1 MNWCRGTLMNLALLT
16 VSLSA
21 TATLH
26 AAVIL
31 TTAAPYTEGF
41 SGDLG
46 AASPGYWTTTN
57 AQKPIPGT
65 SGWDGVRL
73 GGTGASMNFNVDDG
87 GSTAGALFSYG
98 MVGSSDRALGSIAS
112 GTNIGA
118 FGVELVNNSGS
129 TIDSVDLN
137 YLGEFW
143 RSSTST
149 QNVLTFF
156 YQVGA
161 SGSPTYLSD
170 SNDIPLPALNLTGP
184 APVAANGA
192 LDGTTNNAMF
202 SSSISNLNWANG
214 TSLYLAWRDNNDTG
228 NDAGLAVDNFSLTPH
243 VQVAAPTWTG
253 GGSNSNWSTAANWTI
268 APADGKNLVFT
279 GSTRTTTTNDNF
291 LHSVGS
297 ISFDSNA
304 GAFTLGGSDL
314 TVGSGIAN
322 NSANAQSINLNLTL
336 GAAQTFN
343 AASGN
348 LSFGGTV
355 SLSSSVLTVGGPQNV
370 TFSGSVSGAGS
381 GSGMTKIGAGSA
393 TFSAANNN
401 LHGPL
406 QITGGTVVVS
416 NGASLSADFGN
427 SATTSWDGG
436 LSGGGAVNL
445 AVGSTADATGNLATQ
460 GTLQINSGSASPN
473 FSGTVNISGNGQ
485 VIVQSPNQP
494 LGTGQIKVQSS
505 GLQFNT
511 ALNQTG
517 DLSKNKIV
525 LGGDGVSSFNVYVGA
540 TFSNFRS
547 TLILGSITGTGTVYI
562 QNNQLPGAG
571 FPLGTPNVANGGGTV
586 EFSGASKYVGDTFV
600 NLGTSGIVQILND
613 DALPTTT
620 NLTMGSAF
628 APGTTPTPLGG
639 TLDLNGHN
647 QTIASLATGA
657 AAAANATVGKITDNS
672 MGTGASTITISGP
685 ATTTFAFPIQDG
697 ANGRQLAITRA
708 GSGTTILA
716 GANTYTGP
724 TTISGGKLQL
734 GADNSI
740 NSTSNLILA
749 GGTFAT
755 DGHLQTFFTPVSLL
769 ANSTIDLGTGASIV
783 QFADSHTQTWTSG
796 AVLRV
801 ANWSGSITGSGTDQ
815 LLVGDSS
822 ETGLTAAQLS
832 HIHFSGFHTGAVL
845 VGNGEVVPANATPLL
860 RGDVNQDNHV
870 NASDVSA
877 MLSALTNINAYKAAH
892 PTLDAFEASDMLDVN
907 QDGSVNNAD
916 LQSEL
921 DLLAHA
927 GAGSSSLV
935 TTVPEP
941 PTSTL
946 AVLALVAVA
955 IWR

>member
-1 MNWCRGTLMNLALLT
+1 MIRRRTTLKCM
-16 VSLSA
+16 VFLSITFHA
-21 TATLH
+21 VGILH
-26 AAVIL
+26 AAVTL

-73 GGTGASMNFNVDDG
+73 AGTGTSMPFNVDDG
-87 GSTAGALFSYG
+87 GSSQGALFSYG
-98 MVGSSDRALGSIAS
+98 TVGSSDRALGSIAS

-243 VQVAAPTWTG
+243 IQVAAPTWTG
-253 GGSNSNWSTAANWTI
+253 GSSSNSNWSTAANWTI

-322 NSANAQSINLNLTL
+322 NSTNAQSINLNLTL

-355 SLSSSVLTVGGPQNV
+355 SLGSSVLTVGGLQNV
-370 TFSGSVSGAGS
+370 TFGGSVSGTGS
-381 GSGMTKIGAGSA
+381 GSGVTKIGAGA
-393 TFSAANNN
+393 VTFSAANNN

-406 QITGGTVVVS
+406 QITGGTVVVA

-436 LSGGGAVNL
+436 LSGGGTVNL
-445 AVGSTADATGNLATQ
+445 AVGSVADGTGNLATQ

-494 LGTGQIKVQSS
+494 LGTGQINVQS
-505 GLQFNT
+505 FRT
-511 ALNQTG
+511 AVQHRTEPN
-517 DLSKNKIV
+517 
-525 LGGDGVSSFNVYVGA
+525 
-540 TFSNFRS
+540 R
-547 TLILGSITGTGTVYI
+547 
-562 QNNQLPGAG
+562 G
-571 FPLGTPNVANGGGTV
+571 F
-586 EFSGASKYVGDTFV
+586 E
-600 NLGTSGIVQILND
+600 Q
-613 DALPTTT
+613 
-620 NLTMGSAF
+620 
-628 APGTTPTPLGG
+628 
-639 TLDLNGHN
+639 
-647 QTIASLATGA
+647 
-657 AAAANATVGKITDNS
+657 
-672 MGTGASTITISGP
+672 
-685 ATTTFAFPIQDG
+685 
-697 ANGRQLAITRA
+697 
-708 GSGTTILA
+708 
-716 GANTYTGP
+716 
-724 TTISGGKLQL
+724 
-734 GADNSI
+734 
-740 NSTSNLILA
+740 
-749 GGTFAT
+749 
-755 DGHLQTFFTPVSLL
+755 
-769 ANSTIDLGTGASIV
+769 
-783 QFADSHTQTWTSG
+783 
-796 AVLRV
+796 
-801 ANWSGSITGSGTDQ
+801 
-815 LLVGDSS
+815 
-822 ETGLTAAQLS
+822 E
-832 HIHFSGFHTGAVL
+832 
-845 VGNGEVVPANATPLL
+845 
-860 RGDVNQDNHV
+860 
-870 NASDVSA
+870 
-877 MLSALTNINAYKAAH
+877 
-892 PTLDAFEASDMLDVN
+892 
-907 QDGSVNNAD
+907 
-916 LQSEL
+916 
-921 DLLAHA
+921 
-927 GAGSSSLV
+927 
-935 TTVPEP
+935 
-941 PTSTL
+941 
-946 AVLALVAVA
+946 
-955 IWR
+955 